1 MEATVVGPAPSARKA
16 RKGSSIFR
24 TILIVGVVGLVLVI
38 GGAISFF
45 TDQSSRRVPLE
56 IEVYPGANFWGAANQ
71 TQSSQ
76 TLLYN
81 IPGTTP
87 EQVVE
92 FYQAQ
97 MREHNGADGEDCV
110 RIPEF
115 GQFPPDELQE
125 GYAPYFYRCMFDRS
139 GFNTTQKTL
148 VTIMPGLPNEN
159 PELDRSG
166 TVILQYDQEW
176 TP

>member
-1 MEATVVGPAPSARKA
+1 MEATAVGPSPTARKA

-45 TDQSSRRVPLE
+45 ADQSSRRVPLE
-56 IEVYPGANFWGAANQ
+56 IEVYPGSSYWGIDNQ

-76 TLLYN
+76 TVYYLV
-81 IPGTTP
+81 PGVMP
-87 EQVVE
+87 EQVAD
-92 FYQAQ
+92 FYQQ
-97 MREHNGADGEDCV
+97 KMREHSGEGGEDCV

-115 GQFPPDELQE
+115 GQFPPEDLQQ

-139 GFNTTQKTL
+139 GFNTTQSTL

-166 TVILQYDQEW
+166 SVILQYDQQW